1 MNVRTVCILTSVSP
15 MFLIFI
21 FYAGMF
27 ILIVCFC
34 SMFFK
39 FCTTPQFHPSMYP
52 TFLSTLPSCSPPSLH
67 RMQYAPIC
75 LSINALFAMR
85 MTLGRGGEWT
95 TRSLWDDAT
104 WVAADPENTLIPTF
118 LPHSKPAVRFITFL
132 LIFFLEILFFHNHAL
147 DTTCM
152 ARKILHACVLVVHA
166 AFVFSNPFTFT
177 YRHF

>member
-1 MNVRTVCILTSVSP
+1 
-15 MFLIFI
+15 MFLILI
-21 FYAGMF
+21 FFMLECF
-27 ILIVCFC
+27 SSFVCFC

-39 FCTTPQFHPSMYP
+39 FCTTPQPPPFCVPLYSP
-52 TFLSTLPSCSPPSLH
+52 VPLPFSSPPSLH

-118 LPHSKPAVRFITFL
+118 LPHSKPAVRFILLSL
-132 LIFFLEILFFHNHAL
+132 LIFLSFFGDHYLFF
-147 DTTCM
+147 
-152 ARKILHACVLVVHA
+152 
-166 AFVFSNPFTFT
+166 S
-177 YRHF
+177 

>member
-15 MFLIFI
+15 MFLIFY
-21 FYAGMF
+21 FFMLECLSSF
-27 ILIVCFC
+27 VCFC

-39 FCTTPQFHPSMYP
+39 FCTTSSTPPFVCA
-52 TFLSTLPSCSPPSLH
+52 LTLPVPLLFSSPPSLH

-118 LPHSKPAVRFITFL
+118 LPHSKPAVTFYITFL
-132 LIFFLEILFFHNHAL
+132 LIFLFFGDIIIFFFITIPSYH
-147 DTTCM
+147 
-152 ARKILHACVLVVHA
+152 LHGSKNLACVRACCTCCFCVL
-166 AFVFSNPFTFT
+166 
-177 YRHF
+177 

>member
-1 MNVRTVCILTSVSP
+1 MPECLSSLSASVQCSLNFALLLNSIL
-15 MFLIFI
+15 LC
-21 FYAGMF
+21 A
-27 ILIVCFC
+27 L
-34 SMFFK
+34 
-39 FCTTPQFHPSMYP
+39 
-52 TFLSTLPSCSPPSLH
+52 LSCRLSLPVPPPSLH

-95 TRSLWDDAT
+95 TRSLWDGAT